1 MAGGANALPRWAST
15 AELPSGLAKYSLVCP
30 QFKVKTITPWHVL
43 GRAMTALAKRL
54 KEARLRAGLSQE
66 RLGVLAG
73 IDEMTASARMN
84 QYERGKHAPDWL
96 TVQRLAAVLQVPV
109 AYLYA
114 EDDAAAEL
122 LLAFYAL
129 PLEAREKAVNAIR
142 KIRD

>member
-1 MAGGANALPRWAST
+1 MS
-15 AELPSGLAKYSLVCP
+15 
-30 QFKVKTITPWHVL
+30 
-43 GRAMTALAKRL
+43 ALARRL

-66 RLGVLAG
+66 RLGILAG
-73 IDEMTASARMN
+73 IDEMSASARMN

-109 AYLYA
+109 AYFYA
-114 EDDAAAEL
+114 DDDDAAEL

-129 PLEAREKAVNAIR
+129 PLEAREEAVNAIK